1 MTSSFKEDLEL
12 VKATLK
18 RVSEALPAD
27 DLAELEAATAA
38 LSDALEAL
46 SRNLPASEDERQIII
61 ELQQQT
67 GQLEKELAV
76 RSLPAHDQTRRKKAK
91 FGYH

>member
-1 MTSSFKEDLEL
+1 MTSPFKEDLE
-12 VKATLK
+12 VVQATLK
-18 RVSEALPAD
+18 RVSEALPGD
-27 DLAELEAATAA
+27 DLGELEAATAA

>member
-1 MTSSFKEDLEL
+1 MTSTFKQDLEL
-12 VKATLK
+12 VQANLK
-18 RVSEALPAD
+18 RVSEALPGD
-27 DLAELEAATAA
+27 NLAELEAATAE

-61 ELQQQT
+61 LLQQQT

>member
-1 MTSSFKEDLEL
+1 MTSPFKEDLE
-12 VKATLK
+12 VVQATLK
-18 RVSEALPAD
+18 RVSEALPGD

-61 ELQQQT
+61 DT
-67 GQLEKELAV
+67 T
-76 RSLPAHDQTRRKKAK
+76 RSMPTAAASSNVCLIN
-91 FGYH
+91 GESGSLL

>member
-12 VKATLK
+12 VQATLK
-18 RVSEALPAD
+18 RVSEALPLD
-27 DLAELEAATAA
+27 DLVELEAATAA
-38 LSDALEAL
+38 LSEALMAL
-46 SRNLPASEDERQIII
+46 SRTLPASEDERKLII

>member
-1 MTSSFKEDLEL
+1 
-12 VKATLK
+12 
-18 RVSEALPAD
+18 
-27 DLAELEAATAA
+27 
-38 LSDALEAL
+38 LEAL

>member
-1 MTSSFKEDLEL
+1 LTSPFKEDLE
-12 VKATLK
+12 VVQATLK
-18 RVSEALPAD
+18 RVSEALPED

>member
-1 MTSSFKEDLEL
+1 MGTLTEL
-12 VKATLK
+12 KGK
-18 RVSEALPAD
+18 NALNLN

>member
-1 MTSSFKEDLEL
+1 MTSPFKEDLE
-12 VKATLK
+12 VVQATLK
-18 RVSEALPAD
+18 RVSEALPKD

>member
-1 MTSSFKEDLEL
+1 MTSTFKQDLEL
-12 VKATLK
+12 VQANLK
-18 RVSEALPAD
+18 RVSEALPGD
-27 DLAELEAATAA
+27 DLAELEAATAE

-61 ELQQQT
+61 LLKQQT

>member
-1 MTSSFKEDLEL
+1 MTSPFKEDLE
-12 VKATLK
+12 VVQATLK
-18 RVSEALPAD
+18 RVSEALPGD
-27 DLAELEAATAA
+27 DLAELEAATSA

>member
-1 MTSSFKEDLEL
+1 LTSPFKEDLEL
-12 VKATLK
+12 VQANLK
-18 RVSEALPAD
+18 RVSAALPGD

-38 LSDALEAL
+38 LSGALEAL
-46 SRNLPASEDERQIII
+46 SRNLPASEDERQTIIQ
-61 ELQQQT
+61 LQHQT